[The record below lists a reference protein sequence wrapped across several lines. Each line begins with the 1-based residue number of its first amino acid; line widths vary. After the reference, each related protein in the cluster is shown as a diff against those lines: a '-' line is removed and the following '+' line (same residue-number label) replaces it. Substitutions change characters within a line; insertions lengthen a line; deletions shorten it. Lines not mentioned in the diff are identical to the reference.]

1 MSTQP
6 QSEAERFAEVW
17 ARLTPEQRQAVED
30 EHEDRMAARLAE
42 VLTDGDEFTMDVPS
56 RAPAGRRTAGPPLDR
71 HHPDGERTAEV
82 QGTSS

>member
-30 EHEDRMAARLAE
+30 EHDDRIAARLAE
-42 VLTDGDEFTMDVPS
+42 VLTDGDEFTMHVPS
-56 RAPAGRRTAGPPLDR
+56 RGPRRT
-71 HHPDGERTAEV
+71 
-82 QGTSS
+82 